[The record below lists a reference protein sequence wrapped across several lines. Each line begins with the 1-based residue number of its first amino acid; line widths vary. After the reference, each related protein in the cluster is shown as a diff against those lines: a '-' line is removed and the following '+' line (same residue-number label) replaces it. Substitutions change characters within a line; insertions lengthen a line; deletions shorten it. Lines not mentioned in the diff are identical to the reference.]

1 MKKTLI
7 AALVLLL
14 AASAV
19 FAGARRQPQQGTAAK
34 DTIVFGVN
42 LSATGLFHPTLNTS
56 NADREVVFLVFNR
69 LVATDPS
76 GGYVPE
82 LA

>member
-1 MKKTLI
+1 MKR
-7 AALVLLL
+7 LLL
-14 AASAV
+14 FAGIALFAAAAV
-19 FAGARRQPQQGTAAK
+19 FAGGRRQAQEAPAK

-69 LVATDPS
+69 LV
-76 GGYVPE
+76 
-82 LA
+82 